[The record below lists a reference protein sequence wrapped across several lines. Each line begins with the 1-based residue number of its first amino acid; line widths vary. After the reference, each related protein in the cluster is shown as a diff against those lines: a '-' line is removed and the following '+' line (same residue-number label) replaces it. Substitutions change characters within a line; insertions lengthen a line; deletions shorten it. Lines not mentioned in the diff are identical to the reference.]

1 MIELLGINKYYADG
15 ADQKHIL
22 KHVDLTVSEGDII
35 SVCGTSGCGKTTLLN
50 ILGLLDTFDSGC
62 YTFDDRNVTDLKET
76 ETTAFRNS
84 NIGFVFQD
92 FMLIQKETVF
102 FNVALPLY
110 FSKKPPT
117 DIPMRVRDALDDV
130 GILDLQHKKVA
141 TLSGGQKQRVAIARA
156 IVNRPKLI
164 LADEPTGALDRN
176 STRQMLELFARLN
189 QQDNIAFVI
198 VTHDPIVADFCR
210 IHYEMSDGHLYPRPE
225 TTM

>member
-22 KHVDLTVSEGDII
+22 KNINLTVSEGDFI

-50 ILGLLDTFDSGC
+50 ILGLLDSFDSGC
-62 YTFDDRNVTDLKET
+62 YTFDDRNVAELKET

-110 FSKKPPT
+110 FSKKPPAN
-117 DIPMRVRDALDDV
+117 IPMRVRDVLDDV
-130 GILDLQHKKVA
+130 GILELQHKKVA

-156 IVNRPKLI
+156 IVNKPKLI
-164 LADEPTGALDRN
+164 LADEPTGALDR
-176 STRQMLELFARLN
+176 STTKQMLELFSRLN

-198 VTHDPIVADFCR
+198 VTHDPTVADFCH
-210 IHYEMSDGHLYPRPE
+210 IHYEMSDGYLRQRFE
-225 TTM
+225 ITM